1 MIEPSGPVMI
11 DPADRP
17 VAALVR
23 GSVRAAAGGYLA
35 KPRRGRSARR

>member
-1 MIEPSGPVMI
+1 MI

-23 GSVRAAAGGYLA
+23 GSVAAPAGPYLA